1 MCVDRKHREKC
12 CNHAKEASNHGIKIP
27 DGAVAYQGTIKR
39 YMTLSER
46 FEAAGLSVCRHMT
59 AQIESSAPYAPV
71 FRRWQVLIGADA
83 TDMAVGCCYSGEIY
97 NPNAKP

>member
-1 MCVDRKHREKC
+1 
-12 CNHAKEASNHGIKIP
+12 
-27 DGAVAYQGTIKR
+27 
-39 YMTLSER
+39 
-46 FEAAGLSVCRHMT
+46 MT